1 MLLILFSGW
10 RKLKNFSRYFKFS
23 FYFYDKNR
31 MEKFAESVYFSVFF
45 IINKG
50 YPQRKFQG
58 IFKTNLM

>member
-31 MEKFAESVYFSVFF
+31 MEKFAESVYFSVFLLLTKDIHNANF
-45 IINKG
+45 RVFLE
-50 YPQRKFQG
+50 Q
-58 IFKTNLM
+58 T